1 MILSTHPH
9 IQNPAP
15 LALALLTP
23 HCRLLLRRVAMVML
37 HRNNECLDPQRT
49 QRRGHS
55 NALGIFSL
63 AFKNRTLQSVTSV
76 SFPGVKALGCARVLT
91 HIWDHF
97 TQDSN
102 LSLTGAYNPG
112 LSFKDKCSS
121 LISRA
126 SSSALT
132 SEKPPGELLGK
143 QGHIATGNSEAVKPV
158 TQPP

>member
-1 MILSTHPH
+1 
-9 IQNPAP
+9 
-15 LALALLTP
+15 
-23 HCRLLLRRVAMVML
+23 MVML

-76 SFPGVKALGCARVLT
+76 SFPGVKALVCVRVLT
-91 HIWDHF
+91 HIWDHL

-102 LSLTGAYNPG
+102 LSLTGSYNPG

-126 SSSALT
+126 SASGLT